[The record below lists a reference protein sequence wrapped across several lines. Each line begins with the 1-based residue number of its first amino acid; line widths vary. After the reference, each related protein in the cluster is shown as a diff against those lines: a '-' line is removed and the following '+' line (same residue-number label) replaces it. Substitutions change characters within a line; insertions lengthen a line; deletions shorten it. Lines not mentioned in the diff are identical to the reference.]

1 MTLEI
6 ELGCLRT
13 TATLLGDKPFICT
26 LYSSVSDVTIPQS
39 QLLVVVRV
47 FLDLHQHK
55 ILISKLSVFNLSK
68 RSLSWF
74 ESYLRSREKCFVI
87 NNIKNQQKSSKE
99 PSGSHPLQSVC

>member
-47 FLDLHQHK
+47 FLDLHHK
-55 ILISKLSVFNLSK
+55 PQNLNFKTLSVQ
-68 RSLSWF
+68 
-74 ESYLRSREKCFVI
+74 FV
-87 NNIKNQQKSSKE
+87 KAV
-99 PSGSHPLQSVC
+99 PVVV